1 MITSPTA
8 EVGVAEMALTELR
21 CMAQSLE
28 ISLREVEAHNTMQM
42 EQFNGVLLYLEPELS
57 QTWEER
63 QL

>member
-8 EVGVAEMALTELR
+8 EVGVAEMTLTELR

-28 ISLREVEAHNTMQM
+28 ISLREAEAHNTMQM
-42 EQFNGVLLYLEPELS
+42 EQFSGVLLYLEPELS
-57 QTWEER
+57 QTWAER